1 MDCRVSKDSQKPR
14 IGVTGPSTRRA
25 PGRLAACLA
34 VWRAGGRPVF
44 LAPYQPPPDESLQG
58 IVITGGS
65 DIDPL
70 LYGAPENVFSPPDTI
85 RDEYEL
91 AALRFA
97 DRLGLPALGICRGAQ
112 LMNVYRGGNLHS
124 DISHLRHVSSN
135 KPSILPS
142 KWADI
147 EPGSRLAAALDT
159 DSLRI
164 NSLHH
169 QAVKDTG
176 AGLRAIARDRDK
188 LIQGIES
195 TDDRFWLGVQ
205 WHPEYLQWRKP
216 DMNLFRKLVDEAHRI

>member
-1 MDCRVSKDSQKPR
+1 MSKDRQKPR
-14 IGVTGPSTRRA
+14 IGVTGPSKRSA

-44 LAPYQPPPDESLQG
+44 LAPNRPPPEVSLRG
-58 IVITGGS
+58 IIITGGS

-70 LYGAPENVFSPPDTI
+70 LYGGPESTFSPPDTI

-97 DRLGLPALGICRGAQ
+97 DRMGLPALGICRGAQ

-124 DISHLRHVSSN
+124 DIAHLRQVSSN
-135 KPSILPS
+135 KPSLLPS
-142 KWADI
+142 KWVDI
-147 EPGSRLAAALDT
+147 KGRSKLSAVLDT
-159 DSLRI
+159 VTLRV

-169 QAVKDTG
+169 QAVKDPG
-176 AGLRAIARDRDK
+176 AGMRAVAWDRDR

-195 TDDRFWLGVQ
+195 MDNRFWLGVQ
-205 WHPEYLQWRKP
+205 WHPEYLQWRQP
-216 DMNLFRKLVDEAHRI
+216 DMNLFRKLVDEARRV

>member
-1 MDCRVSKDSQKPR
+1 MSEDRQKPR
-14 IGVTGPSTRRA
+14 IGVTGPSKRTA

-34 VWRAGGRPVF
+34 VYRAGGRPVF
-44 LAPYQPPPDESLQG
+44 LAPNRPAPDESLRG

-70 LYGAPENVFSPPDTI
+70 LYGAPENAFSPPDTI

-91 AALRFA
+91 AALSFA
-97 DRLGLPALGICRGAQ
+97 DRCGLPALGICRGAQ
-112 LMNVYRGGNLHS
+112 LMNVYRGGTLHT
-124 DISHLRHVSSN
+124 DVAHLREVSSN

-147 EPGSRLAAALDT
+147 ASNSALAEVLGT

-169 QAVKDTG
+169 QAVKQTG
-176 AGLRAIARDRDK
+176 AGLKAVAWDRDK
-188 LIQGIES
+188 LVQGIES
-195 TDDRFWLGVQ
+195 TDGRFWLGVQ
-205 WHPEYLQWRKP
+205 WHPEYLGGRKRH
-216 DMNLFRKLVDEAHRI
+216 MNLFRKLVDEARRI